1 VHDAG
6 VNITIAKAKEKEALE
21 KIEAIQAEK
30 RALENQLSEMKK
42 KSVAVANMSSAEN
55 GGHLNQ
61 TAPRNS
67 EQREVATVPEVPTR
81 VVDGSQ
87 AKSKQQPENAEKKP
101 QPACCVVM

>member
-1 VHDAG
+1 MHDAG
-6 VNITIAKAKEKEALE
+6 VNITIAQAKEKEALE

-30 RALENQLSEMKK
+30 RALENELSEMKK
-42 KSVAVANMSSAEN
+42 KSVAVANTSSAEN
-55 GGHLNQ
+55 GGHLSQ

-67 EQREVATVPEVPTR
+67 EQREVATVSEVPTR